1 MIPKVIHYCWFGG
14 NPLPELAQKCIA
26 SWKKYCP
33 GYEIKEWNESNFDLN
48 CCDYVQEAYE
58 AKKWAF
64 VSDYARFW
72 ILYHEGGI
80 YFDTDVEI
88 IKPLDEI
95 LEQGAFLGCEKN
107 EGVAPGLGMAA
118 NPGLGMAANP
128 GLGIYK
134 EILEFYKKRHFKNA
148 DGSIDTTTIVTYT
161 TQILKLHGWDPDAGI
176 QKIEGITVYPPE
188 YFCPMSNETGKLTV
202 TSNTYTIHH
211 YSASWFTEKEKKIIQ
226 IRRKFSSILGDTVGD
241 KLALIFCIPLRLA
254 NKIEVNGK
262 QMAVKS
268 IASRVKRR

>member
-1 MIPKVIHYCWFGG
+1 MIPKIIHYCWFGG

-33 GYEIKEWNESNFDLN
+33 DYEIKEWNESNFDLN
-48 CCDYVQEAYE
+48 CCDYVREAYE

-64 VSDYARFW
+64 VSDYARFL

-88 IKPLDEI
+88 IKSLDKI

-107 EGVAPGLGMAA
+107 EGVTS
-118 NPGLGMAANP
+118 GMAANP
-128 GLGIYK
+128 GLGIASDSGLNIYK
-134 EILEFYKKRHFKNA
+134 EMLEFYKKRHFKNA

-161 TQILKLHGWDPDAGI
+161 TQILKLHGWNPDAGI

-188 YFCPMSNETGKLTV
+188 YFCPMSNETGKLIITP
-202 TSNTYTIHH
+202 NTYTIHH

-226 IRRKFSSILGDTVGD
+226 IRRKFSSVLGNTVGD
-241 KLALIFCIPLRLA
+241 KLALFFCIPLRLA